1 VKARIAA
8 MPNGLTKLNINKRDT
23 RTIDEILQ
31 DRAKARETKI
41 LDGEEAK
48 EFNDWFGGKK
58 KDVPKPPLP
67 PASAS
72 ASSGWSTPVIRP
84 SVSKST
90 SNVESSMKKL
100 TLSKSSTSASDSAKG
115 TSVPKP
121 KTFTVPKQKS
131 SLAKSAPSKDK
142 TSSSDVRSL
151 ASSRKRTRSPL
162 SHDYDS
168 EDTLSPPPTK
178 RRAADSRGGADWRS
192 EIWGL
197 FGKNR
202 DAYVAKD
209 VLSDDEDMEADA
221 DALARE
227 EFRSAQAAKREDE
240 AALAEEKRHEEEKR
254 RKRKQREMHH

>member
-1 VKARIAA
+1 
-8 MPNGLTKLNINKRDT
+8 
-23 RTIDEILQ
+23 
-31 DRAKARETKI
+31 
-41 LDGEEAK
+41 
-48 EFNDWFGGKK
+48 
-58 KDVPKPPLP
+58 
-67 PASAS
+67 
-72 ASSGWSTPVIRP
+72 
-84 SVSKST
+84 
-90 SNVESSMKKL
+90 MKKL
-100 TLSKSSTSASDSAKG
+100 TLSKSAVSDSAKG

-121 KTFTVPKQKS
+121 KTSAAPKQKS
-131 SLAKSAPSKDK
+131 SLAKSMPSKDK
-142 TSSSDVRSL
+142 TSIDIRSS
-151 ASSRKRTRSPL
+151 ASSRKRTRSPP

-227 EFRSAQAAKREDE
+227 EFRRLVILAWVCQTKR
-240 AALAEEKRHEEEKR
+240 
-254 RKRKQREMHH
+254 